1 MTTEGPEPP
10 PSPVRPYGSD
20 HQDLDGKVLAALERV
35 AQSFRVLQWQA
46 AREHRLTPL
55 QLQLLVR
62 LLAHRDGLYASGLA
76 KALGVTRATASE
88 AVASLLAKGLVE
100 RRPSPS
106 DRRRLLLGLTGRGR
120 QVALQAAAWG
130 EAARAALQ
138 QVPREGRASLLLFL
152 MRLIAELQ
160 RAGVVTVAR
169 MCITCRFF
177 RPDVAPGSPQPHFC
191 TLLGEPLAVEA
202 LRVDCPEH
210 QPAVA

>member
-1 MTTEGPEPP
+1 MTTEGPQR
-10 PSPVRPYGSD
+10 PSHPVQPYGSD
-20 HQDLDGKVLAALERV
+20 HEDLDGKVLAALERV
-35 AQSFRVLQWQA
+35 AQSFRTLQWQA

-55 QLQLLVR
+55 QLQVLVQLLS
-62 LLAHRDGLYASGLA
+62 HRNGVYASGLA
-76 KALGVTRATASE
+76 KVLGVTRATASE
-88 AVASLLAKGLVE
+88 AVSSLLAKGLVE
-100 RRPSPS
+100 RRPSPR
-106 DRRRLLLGLTGRGR
+106 DRRRLLLALTTRGR

-130 EAARAALQ
+130 EAVRAALQ
-138 QVPREGRASLLLFL
+138 QVPREGRAALLLFL

-177 RPDVAPGSPQPHFC
+177 RPDVEPGSPRPHFC
-191 TLLGEPLAVEA
+191 ALLGEPLAVEA

>member
-1 MTTEGPEPP
+1 MITDAAGP
-10 PSPVRPYGSD
+10 SLPYGSD
-20 HQDLDGKVLAALERV
+20 HGDLDGKVLAALERV
-35 AQSFRVLQWQA
+35 AQSFRVLQWQE

-62 LLAHRDGLYASGLA
+62 LLAHREGLYASQLA
-76 KALGVTRATASE
+76 RTLGVTRATASE
-88 AVASLLAKGLVE
+88 AVTALLAKGLVE
-100 RRPSPS
+100 RRAATG
-106 DRRRLLLGLTGRGR
+106 DRRRLLLSLTQRGR
-120 QVALQAAAWG
+120 EVAMRAAAWG

-138 QVPREGRASLLLFL
+138 QVPAPERAALLLFL

-177 RPDVAPGSPQPHFC
+177 RPDVAPGTAQPHYC
-191 TLLGEPLAVEA
+191 ALLEQPLAVES